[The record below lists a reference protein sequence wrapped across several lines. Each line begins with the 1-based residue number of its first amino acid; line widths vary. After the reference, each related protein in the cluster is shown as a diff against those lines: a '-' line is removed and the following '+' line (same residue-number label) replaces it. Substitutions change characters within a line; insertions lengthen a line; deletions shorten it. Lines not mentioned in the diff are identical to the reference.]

1 MGKRLNGAVKGFL
14 FRSTFREISPQ
25 AGHGRGATRRLLQVG
40 QWRSARENAVCRL
53 GDNGAS
59 VGGKATGNVNTLLPT
74 LEKVDQPIQ
83 LSAIG
88 EAILLLSLTQ
98 AGKRQGVIQLR

>member
-1 MGKRLNGAVKGFL
+1 MGKRLNRAVKGFL
-14 FRSTFREISPQ
+14 FRSTFREGCPHT
-25 AGHGRGATRRLLQVG
+25 GHGRSATWGLFQVG
-40 QWRSARENAVCRL
+40 QGRSARENAVCRL

-59 VGGKATGNVNTLLPT
+59 TGGKAAGNINPLLPP

-83 LSAIG
+83 LGAIG